1 MNYQYRGD
9 NKELGRENKKKGEII
24 TKREIKRKFK
34 KKYWQKKTDDRL
46 QKEYKETRMTTFI
59 SSEAL

>member
-34 KKYWQKKTDDRL
+34 KKYWQKKTEDRL

>member
-9 NKELGRENKKKGEII
+9 NKELGRENKEKGEII

-34 KKYWQKKTDDRL
+34 KKYWQKKTEDRL